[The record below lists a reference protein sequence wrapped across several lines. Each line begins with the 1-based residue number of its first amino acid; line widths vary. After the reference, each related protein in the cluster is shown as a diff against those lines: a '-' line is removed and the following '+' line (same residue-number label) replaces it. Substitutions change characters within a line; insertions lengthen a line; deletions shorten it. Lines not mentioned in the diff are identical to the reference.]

1 MNQDNKN
8 KGEKEST
15 QVFFPGTPKI
25 IQWTIKY
32 SGGLVKDEKQA
43 SYVLIGFVAVA
54 VIIALVLIFSFGGEQ
69 ATPPVEQYIDKQQFL
84 PNQ

>member
-43 SYVLIGFVAVA
+43 SYVLVGLVALM
-54 VIIALVLIFSFGGEQ
+54 IIISLFLVFGGGGTQE
-69 ATPPVEQYIDKQQFL
+69 TLPEDFMNHPEFL
-84 PNQ
+84 P